1 MAEPEHFKQPAWAEG
16 QIMKRRDFLKAIPA
30 TGLVVTGAS
39 LRPNFA
45 EAAPGP
51 ESSSGSAGGSG
62 SPQSKGFRV
71 AGTTYDDPG
80 AYDGVH
86 CDQFGIDAEGKPIAD
101 NLTGTGSD
109 AGLKEHDPDKPHKMK
124 LTQEEQDILNG
135 SQGPVM
141 AKVLKTIV
149 MHGELFGAERL
160 ADCGGAPHSS
170 LYTGSPWVE
179 PVLEMFEEIADAGLV
194 AHAPYT
200 VNPMPLDLYTVGQD
214 PVKRNMMLEG
224 YPLQGR
230 LIQVHTRLGAR
241 PLDNWSCACYLPE
254 VGNTAEPGTVVS
266 WAESSAVNYGNSV
279 LGMRINR
286 MATGMEV
293 LCAIAGKVPVFGVLT
308 DEGRKAK
315 WHIDIR
321 LSKEPHWGA
330 LGGAVGTKV
339 VEQIPYITGIDQW
352 LTLKEDGGVDGVTM
366 GKLKAFGSATAS
378 SGAVGLYHV
387 ENITPE
393 AREHGRAQLAD
404 GYQTYVIDDA
414 EYERVLSTF
423 NNRWKDPDGDPTS
436 VYIGCPH
443 NTYDEIVYWSKKFV
457 TAIEESDQE
466 TVAIP
471 VVMACSIVV
480 RNKLLDEHPVL
491 LRDVL
496 RAGVRFTT
504 ICTPAYQGLKGMADI
519 DRGVTNSNK
528 ARYYSRLRLFGDD
541 DLLEIAMTG
550 KIRA

>member
-1 MAEPEHFKQPAWAEG
+1 
-16 QIMKRRDFLKAIPA
+16 MKRREFLKTIPA
-30 TGLVVTGAS
+30 VAMLPALVNVPGKI
-39 LRPNFA
+39 A
-45 EAAPGP
+45 EAAGAQ
-51 ESSSGSAGGSG
+51 SSSGSSAAGGK
-62 SPQSKGFRV
+62 SPGQAKSFRV
-71 AGTTYDDPG
+71 ADKTYDDPG
-80 AYDGVH
+80 AYDGIH
-86 CDQFGIDAEGKPIAD
+86 CDQFGIGPDGKPIAD

-109 AGLKEHDPDKPHKMK
+109 AGQKEHDPEKPHKMK
-124 LTQEEQDILNG
+124 LTKQEQDILKG
-135 SQGPVM
+135 SKGPVM

-179 PVLEMFEEIADAGLV
+179 PVLEMFEEIADAGLK

-200 VNPMPLDLYTVGQD
+200 VNPMPIDLYSIGQD

-241 PLDNWSCACYLPE
+241 PLDTWSCACYLPE

-315 WHIDIR
+315 WHIDVK

-330 LGGAVGTKV
+330 LGGAIGTKV
-339 VEQIPYITGIDQW
+339 VEQIPYVTGVDQW
-352 LTLKEDGGVDGVTM
+352 IGMADGKPDLVSM
-366 GKLKAFGSATAS
+366 GKLKAFGSSTAS
-378 SGAVGLYHV
+378 SGAVGLYHL
-387 ENITPE
+387 ENVTPE
-393 AREHGRAQLAD
+393 AQEQGRKLLVQD
-404 GYQTYVIDDA
+404 HQTYVIDDA
-414 EYERVLSTF
+414 EMARVLAGF
-423 NNRWKDPDGDPTS
+423 KNRWKDPNGAPTA

-443 NTYDEIVYWSKKFV
+443 NTYDEILYWAKKV
-457 TAIEESDQE
+457 DSALKAKGQKK
-466 TVAIP
+466 VAIP
-471 VVMACSIVV
+471 VILACSLVV

-496 RAGVRFTT
+496 RDGVRHTT
-504 ICTPAYQGLKGMADI
+504 ICTPGYQGLKGMAELE
-519 DRGVTNSNK
+519 RGVTNSNK
-528 ARYYSRLRLFGDD
+528 ARYYSNLRLFGDD
-541 DLLEIAMTG
+541 DLIQIALTG
-550 KIRA
+550 KIPA

>member
-1 MAEPEHFKQPAWAEG
+1 MNRRQFIKRSTMAAAAATLLPLQTA
-16 QIMKRRDFLKAIPA
+16 KAA
-30 TGLVVTGAS
+30 G
-39 LRPNFA
+39 
-45 EAAPGP
+45 EK
-51 ESSSGSAGGSG
+51 SSSDSSAAGGS
-62 SPQSKGFRV
+62 SRQKAKGFRV
-71 AGTTYDDPG
+71 ADTAYDDPG

-86 CDQFGIDAEGKPIAD
+86 CDQFGIDPEGKPIAD
-101 NLTGTGSD
+101 NMTGTGSD
-109 AGLKEHDPDKPHKMK
+109 AGPKEHDPEKPHKMK
-124 LTQEEQDILNG
+124 LTKEEQDILNG
-135 SQGPVM
+135 SKGEVM

-179 PVLEMFEEIADAGLV
+179 PVLEMFEEIADAGLK

-200 VNPMPLDLYTVGQD
+200 VNPMPLDLYSVGQD
-214 PVKRNMMLEG
+214 PVKRNMMLES

-279 LGMRINR
+279 LGLRINR

-293 LCAIAGKVPVFGVLT
+293 LCAIAGKVPVFGMLT

-315 WHIDIR
+315 WHIDVK

-330 LGGAVGTKV
+330 LGGAIGTKV
-339 VEQIPYITGIDQW
+339 VEQVPYITGIEKW
-352 LTLKEDGGVDGVTM
+352 IGMKGGKPDLVAM
-366 GKLKAFGSATAS
+366 GKLKAMGSATAS

-387 ENITPE
+387 ENVTPE
-393 AREHGRAQLAD
+393 AKEQGRKLLVKEH
-404 GYQTYVIDDA
+404 QTYVIDDA
-414 EYERVLSTF
+414 EMARVLDTF
-423 NNRWKDPDGDPTS
+423 KNRWKDPDGDPTA

-443 NTYDEIVYWSKKFV
+443 NTYDEILYWAKRLNSALRAKGQKK
-457 TAIEESDQE
+457 
-466 TVAIP
+466 VAIP
-471 VVMACSIVV
+471 VVMACPIVV
-480 RNKLLDEHPVL
+480 RNKLLDQYPLL
-491 LRDVL
+491 LREVL
-496 RAGVRFTT
+496 RAGVQFTT

-528 ARYYSRLRLFGDD
+528 ARFYSRLRLFGDD
-541 DLLEIAMTG
+541 DLLQIAMTG
-550 KIRA
+550 KLPA

>member
-1 MAEPEHFKQPAWAEG
+1 MNRRQFIKRSTMAAAAATLLPLQTA
-16 QIMKRRDFLKAIPA
+16 KAA
-30 TGLVVTGAS
+30 G
-39 LRPNFA
+39 
-45 EAAPGP
+45 EK
-51 ESSSGSAGGSG
+51 SSSDSSAAGGS
-62 SPQSKGFRV
+62 SRQKAKGFRV
-71 AGTTYDDPG
+71 ADTAYDDPG

-86 CDQFGIDAEGKPIAD
+86 CDQFGIDPEGKPIAD
-101 NLTGTGSD
+101 NMTGTGSD
-109 AGLKEHDPDKPHKMK
+109 AGPKEHDPEKPHKMK
-124 LTQEEQDILNG
+124 LTKEEQDILNG
-135 SQGPVM
+135 SKGEVM

-179 PVLEMFEEIADAGLV
+179 PVLEMFEEIADAGLK

-200 VNPMPLDLYTVGQD
+200 VNPMPLDLYSVGQD
-214 PVKRNMMLEG
+214 PVKRNMMLES

-279 LGMRINR
+279 LGLRINR

-293 LCAIAGKVPVFGVLT
+293 LCAIAGKVPVFGMLT

-315 WHIDIR
+315 WHIDVK

-330 LGGAVGTKV
+330 LGGAIGTKV
-339 VEQIPYITGIDQW
+339 VEQVPYITGIEKW
-352 LTLKEDGGVDGVTM
+352 IGMKGGKPD
-366 GKLKAFGSATAS
+366 L
-378 SGAVGLYHV
+378 V
-387 ENITPE
+387 E
-393 AREHGRAQLAD
+393 H
-404 GYQTYVIDDA
+404 QTYVIDDA
-414 EYERVLSTF
+414 EMARVLDTF
-423 NNRWKDPDGDPTS
+423 KNRWKDPDGDPTA

-443 NTYDEIVYWSKKFV
+443 NTYDEILYWAKRLNSALRAKGQKK
-457 TAIEESDQE
+457 
-466 TVAIP
+466 VAIP
-471 VVMACSIVV
+471 VVMACPIVV
-480 RNKLLDEHPVL
+480 RNKLLDQYPLL
-491 LRDVL
+491 LREVL
-496 RAGVRFTT
+496 RAGVQFTT

-528 ARYYSRLRLFGDD
+528 ARFYSRLRLFGDD
-541 DLLEIAMTG
+541 DLLQIAMTG
-550 KIRA
+550 KLPA